1 LKEEDLK
8 MVWYC
13 DDCGSSFFFNSDA
26 LDHGKLNQHFR
37 ITKYDLR
44 SGRLANESS
53 G

>member
-1 LKEEDLK
+1 
-8 MVWYC
+8 V
-13 DDCGSSFFFNSDA
+13 GSVLCRIEFSVA
-26 LDHGKLNQHFR
+26 LDNGKLNRLFR